1 MTKNVNTFHIDIY
14 SPGCMPCRKLLQ
26 KALIYENNLF
36 ETEYQTNLPQS
47 ISGANNMARWS
58 EWFYLKVIFE
68 LYWHHQYFEY
78 EPKYVNWDMA
88 VTETNYYLD

>member
-26 KALIYENNLF
+26 KALIYENNLL

-47 ISGANNMARWS
+47 ISGANNMAR
-58 EWFYLKVIFE
+58 
-68 LYWHHQYFEY
+68 
-78 EPKYVNWDMA
+78 
-88 VTETNYYLD
+88 